1 MWERQTI
8 STKNLI
14 MNRDIP
20 TPVVF
25 LGQTSADWLADGGA
39 AGNGVTYGKP
49 QSARAWGTVGCPI
62 LPKVVREARGGQKL
76 PEALT
81 QILGVAST
89 CDALDSNFLERS
101 GVNSLTDTQKSVFR
115 EFLYTLELDQHAV
128 VIPAG
133 IPLDYMRKLPISG
146 RTRGA
151 VNRAFLARKSE
162 TFLIAPFFLHQ
173 FLALHSVGPMTYID
187 LACVMESVEVDSQGS
202 ERACQLNGTE
212 YLSIGQIPMSGPYF
226 EGTVNQAALEI
237 IQESSPLTAGMH
249 QFAKWA
255 LAETQATTLG
265 DALAEILIRPTGT
278 RAWASVASIRL
289 AELISPPAHP
299 YEIMDSWSMTQEL
312 RSRTVF
318 WARVSESIPRAT
330 LQELAAEFGVSRER
344 VRQVEVRVRRA
355 FQRFLSEDESA
366 PIHWRAE
373 SVGQILGVAGK
384 LNTVEEKLTS
394 PDHCRDYS
402 KVVLD
407 LAGPYVREKGWY
419 VLESALQDE
428 PTPRILG
435 QVDEA
440 GRIDF
445 ELASQCLTEWG
456 LDTVYHHDW
465 LTRNGDIRHFN
476 DQLVHWGTSVNDRL
490 VFALTD
496 LGSPATID
504 ELMRHIGEDRSR
516 LSAVNA
522 AGSDARLVRVSRTH
536 WGLSSWD
543 LPEYAGTAYAMRSLL
558 VEAGGSMSI
567 DEVVLKMSRTFQVSE
582 GTTRTYCQCPMF
594 VTKGNTIR
602 IRTQEDEP
610 YKLNVESIDRA
621 TGVFHLGSGRVGLL
635 LKVDHNM
642 LRGSGTM
649 LPRAAGA
656 ILQVDVNANLEF
668 SDRLRNVVMV
678 TFPETAF
685 MGPSLGSIRIIAEN
699 LSVAEGDI
707 LTLAL
712 DRSSMSVGAAA
723 TKPDG
728 LYPSW
733 ETVSRL
739 TGIAGPVNMT
749 KLADSLYCP
758 VGDVRERLKERG
770 DLEVLDALPKPKASH
785 KLADALSML
794 QSQVEK
800 GRR

>member
-1 MWERQTI
+1 
-8 STKNLI
+8 
-14 MNRDIP
+14 MNRDLP
-20 TPVVF
+20 TPAVF
-25 LGQTSADWLADGGA
+25 LGQTPVDWLANGGTA
-39 AGNGVTYGKP
+39 ANGVTYGEP
-49 QSARAWGTVGCPI
+49 QSARAWGTVGCPL
-62 LPKVVREARGGQKL
+62 LPRVIREHQSGRNL

-81 QILGVAST
+81 QVLGGAST
-89 CDALDSNFLERS
+89 CDDLGFNILERS
-101 GVNSLTDTQKSVFR
+101 GVNELTDAQKSVFR
-115 EFLYTLELDQHAV
+115 EFLYELGLDQNAV

-133 IPLDYMRKLPISG
+133 VPLDYMRKLPISG

-173 FLALHSVGPMTYID
+173 FLALHSVGPMAYID
-187 LACVMESVEVDSQGS
+187 LACVMESVEVDDQNSD
-202 ERACQLNGTE
+202 RARQLNGTE
-212 YLSIGQIPMSGPYF
+212 NLSIGQMSMSGPYF

-237 IQESSPLTAGMH
+237 IQESSPLTASMYR
-249 QFAKWA
+249 FAKWA

-265 DALAEILIRPTGT
+265 DALAEILRRPTGT

-299 YEIMDSWSMTQEL
+299 YEIMDAWSMTQEP

-318 WARVSESIPRAT
+318 WARVSESTPRVT

-344 VRQVEVRVRRA
+344 IRQVEVRVRHA

-373 SVGQILGVAGK
+373 SIGQILGVAGK
-384 LNTVEEKLTS
+384 FNTVEEKLTA

-402 KVVLD
+402 KIVLE
-407 LAGPYVREKGWY
+407 LAGPYVTEKGWY

-435 QVDEA
+435 QADEA

-445 ELASQCLTEWG
+445 ELASRCLTEWG
-456 LDTVYHHDW
+456 LETAYHHDW

-476 DQLVHWGTSVNDRL
+476 NHLVYWGTSVNDRL
-490 VFALTD
+490 VFALAD

-516 LSAVNA
+516 QSAVNA
-522 AGSDARLVRVSRTH
+522 ASSDARLVRVSRTH

-543 LPEYAGTAYAMRSLL
+543 LPEYAGTAYSMRSLL

-602 IRTQEDEP
+602 LRTQEDEP
-610 YKLNVESIDRA
+610 YKLNMESIDRA

-668 SDRLRNVVMV
+668 ADRLGNLVMV

-685 MGPSLGSIRIIAEN
+685 MGPSLGSIRLIAEN
-699 LSVAEGDI
+699 LSVDEGDS
-707 LTLAL
+707 LTLVL
-712 DRSSMSVGAAA
+712 DQSSMSVEAMA

-739 TGIAGPVNMT
+739 TGITEPVNMA

-770 DLEVLDALPKPKASH
+770 DLEVLNALPKPKTSH

>member
-1 MWERQTI
+1 
-8 STKNLI
+8 
-14 MNRDIP
+14 MNSGIP
-20 TPVVF
+20 TPTVF
-25 LGQTSADWLADGGA
+25 LGRTPADWLTDGGTA
-39 AGNGVTYGKP
+39 ANGVTYGKP
-49 QSARAWGTVGCPI
+49 QSARAWGTVGCPL
-62 LPKVVREARGGQKL
+62 LPRVIREHQNGRKL
-76 PEALT
+76 SKALT
-81 QILGVAST
+81 QVLGGVLT
-89 CDALDSNFLERS
+89 CDDLDSNILERS
-101 GVNSLTDTQKSVFR
+101 GVSELADAQKSVFR
-115 EFLYTLELDQHAV
+115 EFLYELELDRNAV

-133 IPLDYMRKLPISG
+133 VPLDYMRNLPIGG

-151 VNRAFLARKSE
+151 VSRAFLACKSE
-162 TFLIAPFFLHQ
+162 NFLTAPFFMHQ
-173 FLALHSVGPMTYID
+173 FLALHSVGPMAYID
-187 LACVMESVEVDSQGS
+187 LACVMESAEVDGQSSDQA
-202 ERACQLNGTE
+202 RQINGTE
-212 YLSIGQIPMSGPYF
+212 DFPIGQISMSGPYF

-255 LAETQATTLG
+255 LAETRAATLG
-265 DALAEILIRPTGT
+265 DAVAEILRRPMGT

-299 YEIMDSWSMTQEL
+299 YEILDAWSMTQEL

-318 WARVSESIPRAT
+318 WARVSESIPRVT

-344 VRQVEVRVRRA
+344 IRQVEVRVRRA
-355 FQRFLSEDESA
+355 FQRFLSEDDSA

-373 SVGQILGVAGK
+373 SIGQILGVAGK
-384 LNTVEEKLTS
+384 FNTVEEKLTA

-402 KVVLD
+402 KVVLE
-407 LAGPYVREKGWY
+407 LAGPYVRENDWY
-419 VLESALQDE
+419 VLESALQDD

-435 QVDEA
+435 RADEA

-445 ELASQCLTEWG
+445 ELASRCLTEWG
-456 LDTVYHHDW
+456 LDPAYHHDW

-476 DQLVHWGTSVNDRL
+476 NQLVYWGTSVNDRL
-490 VFALTD
+490 VFALAD
-496 LGSPATID
+496 IGSPATID
-504 ELMRHIGEDRSR
+504 ELMRHTGEERSR

-522 AGSDARLVRVSRTH
+522 AGSDDRLVRVSRTH
-536 WGLSSWD
+536 WGLASWD
-543 LPEYAGTAYAMRSLL
+543 LPEYAGTAYSMRSLL

-567 DEVVLKMSRTFQVSE
+567 DEVVLKMNQTFQVSE
-582 GTTRTYCQCPMF
+582 GTTKTYSQCPMF
-594 VTKGNTIR
+594 VTTGNTIR
-602 IRTQEDEP
+602 LRTQEDEP

-635 LKVDHNM
+635 LKVDRNM
-642 LRGSGTM
+642 LRGSGAM

-668 SDRLRNVVMV
+668 ADRLGNVVMV

-685 MGPSLGSIRIIAEN
+685 MGPSLGSIRLIAEN

-707 LTLAL
+707 LTLVL
-712 DRSSMSVGAAA
+712 DRSSMSVGATA

-739 TGIAGPVNMT
+739 TGIAEPVNMA

-770 DLEVLDALPKPKASH
+770 DLEVLNALPKPKTSH